1 MQYRRLGRSGLKLS
15 SISLGSW
22 LTYGGSVDRETASDC
37 VRAALDVGIVHF
49 DTADA
54 YQGGAAEEMLAR
66 ALDGVPRHRV
76 VIATKVFWPTGD
88 GPNDRGT
95 SRKHLHESLERSL
108 RRLGTDYVDILYC
121 HRFDPDTDPEETVF
135 ALNDL
140 VAVGKVLYAGVSE
153 WPAERIRE
161 ARNLQRRLGLRALAA
176 SQPKYSMLSR
186 RMEQGVLRVCRE
198 EGIGQVVFS
207 PLEQGLLTGK
217 YRAGEA
223 APAGT
228 RGAGS
233 RNLLR
238 TEALERVERLRP
250 LAAEAGLPLAHLA
263 LAWVLRLPDITSA
276 LVGATRPEQVRE
288 NAAAADVSLSPD
300 LLRAIDA
307 ALA

>member
-1 MQYRRLGRSGLKLS
+1 MKYRRLGRSGLKLS

-22 LTYGGSVDRETASDC
+22 LTYGGSVAPETARDC
-37 VRAALDVGIVHF
+37 VRAALDAGIVHF

-54 YQGGAAEEMLAR
+54 YQKGAAEELLAR
-66 ALDGVPRHRV
+66 ALDGVSRHSV
-76 VIATKVFWPTGD
+76 VIATKAFWPTGE

-95 SRKHLHESLERSL
+95 SRKHLHESVDRSL

-135 ALNDL
+135 ALDDL
-140 VAVGKVLYAGVSE
+140 VTRGKVLYAGVSE

-176 SQPKYSMLSR
+176 SQPKYSLLSR
-186 RMEQGVLRVCRE
+186 RIEQDVLPVCRE

-207 PLEQGLLTGK
+207 PLEEGLLTGK
-217 YRAGEA
+217 YRPGES

-233 RNLLR
+233 HNLLR
-238 TEALERVERLRP
+238 AEALERVERLRP
-250 LAAEAGLPLAHLA
+250 LAAEAGISLAHLA

-276 LVGATRPEQVRE
+276 LVGASRPEQVRE
-288 NAAAADVSLSPD
+288 NAAAAEVTLSPD
-300 LLRAIDA
+300 LLRAVEA